1 MLRRY
6 AFGGLTPPA
15 AAAFI
20 ATPTDYEVSGG
31 WWLDGWI
38 RMSIAGAWRGLGEGL
53 MAGEC
58 VDSGEQ
64 GFEG

>member
-20 ATPTDYEVSGG
+20 EEPPLIAKYRVGGG
-31 WWLDGWI
+31 WGGGSGMP
-38 RMSIAGAWRGLGEGL
+38 RNRAERGRQRVGRAE
-53 MAGEC
+53 
-58 VDSGEQ
+58 VDARSQSG
-64 GFEG
+64 F